1 MERSDE
7 RSEAAVLNMGILG
20 ASWIAPTAVITPLKF
35 VKDVRA
41 YALASRDLQKA
52 QKYQSMYK
60 IEKIYNDYAELIAD
74 EKVDII
80 YNSLP
85 NSHHKEWTI
94 RALRAGKHVL
104 CEKPLACN
112 EEEVIEMFQV
122 AREQDRLL
130 LEAYHWRFHP
140 LAAQIEQTLRSG
152 ELGKIHK
159 AHAEMRIAILRGSD
173 IRYNYDLGGGST
185 MDTGCYALSALV
197 FLMETLSSAS
207 SSPEED
213 KQKQKMKDENGEER
227 EEGAEFPFEAV
238 VEKAVATCCYPQI
251 DKHMN
256 AELKLKLRKEKEGE
270 DEGQEDT
277 IAATMRCSIYNLVP
291 SLKFVI
297 EGEAATLS
305 VNNFVAPHIFHRMSI
320 QRKPGA
326 SSSTASS
333 STPSSSSTTKLWQ
346 GESTYT
352 HQLRSFAK
360 AVKAGIT
367 ANSTAQQCRD
377 ASLPFHP
384 YSTSLSIARLVDQV
398 YTKAGLEVRGKKK

>member
-1 MERSDE
+1 MERSSDE

-52 QKYQSMYK
+52 CIRLKRSTTS
-60 IEKIYNDYAELIAD
+60 ELIAD

-152 ELGKIHK
+152 ELGKIQK

-173 IRYNYDLGGGST
+173 IRYSYDLGGGST

-207 SSPEED
+207 SSEEE
-213 KQKQKMKDENGEER
+213 KQKQKMKDEDGEER
-227 EEGAEFPFEAV
+227 EEGAELPFEAV

-256 AELKLKLRKEKEGE
+256 AELKLKLRKEKGGEE

-291 SLKFVI
+291 SLKFII

-320 QRKPGA
+320 QRKADA
-326 SSSTASS
+326 SSSTR
-333 STPSSSSTTKLWQ
+333 SSSSTTKLWQ

>member
-297 EGEAATLS
+297 EGEA
-305 VNNFVAPHIFHRMSI
+305 
-320 QRKPGA
+320 
-326 SSSTASS
+326 
-333 STPSSSSTTKLWQ
+333 
-346 GESTYT
+346 
-352 HQLRSFAK
+352 
-360 AVKAGIT
+360 GIT
-367 ANSTAQQCRD
+367 ADLFCFVRSPISFCLTFSFLIYKSNFVSQQLCGATYLPPNVHPKKARCFFFYCFFFHAFILFHNKTVARRKHLH
-377 ASLPFHP
+377 AS
-384 YSTSLSIARLVDQV
+384 A
-398 YTKAGLEVRGKKK
+398 